1 MAENEVKRIPL
12 TASVLGRYAIQLS
25 DGNLTQLIRHWLDWD
40 KPVDLK
46 MKKPHG
52 RGITAVV
59 VQIQD
64 GHQADWLES
73 VIKNYRYKLFKL
85 Q

>member
-25 DGNLTQLIRHWLDWD
+25 DGNLVQLIRHWLDWD

-64 GHQADWLES
+64 GHQADWLNS
-73 VIKNYRYKLFKL
+73 VIKTYRYKLFKL

>member
-64 GHQADWLES
+64 GHQADWLNS
-73 VIKNYRYKLFKL
+73 VIKTYRYKLFKL

>member
-1 MAENEVKRIPL
+1 MAENDVKRVPL

-73 VIKNYRYKLFKL
+73 VTKTYRYKLFKL

>member
-1 MAENEVKRIPL
+1 MEKNKNKVPL

-25 DGNLTQLIRHWLDWD
+25 DGSLVQLIRHWLDWD

-59 VQIQD
+59 VQIQN

-73 VIKNYRYKLFKL
+73 VVKTHRYKLFKL

>member
-73 VIKNYRYKLFKL
+73 VIKTYRFKLFKL